1 VPKNFLRIPPGA
13 RVEIFNRA
21 GDPVAAGALL
31 EPWTISVNSQ
41 FKQVIEDRTPDFL
54 TYAGAAVASLTKGR
68 FGFSGEFKQFGF
80 AHWTGTDVASFNFSL
95 EFYMTYSA
103 LEEVAKPIARIKR
116 LVVPA
121 ESQRFS
127 GNLLP
132 VGPSIVD
139 ALRGSSSDVLPK
151 SHAPAPD
158 EIDVPINN
166 DYSPDDNYVTIRVGA
181 MLFKRIVIRQAET
194 TVSKDV
200 DTDGYP
206 IYGRAAVQAQTMF
219 VPTKEDIREWLGV

>member
-1 VPKNFLRIPPGA
+1 MSKHFLRVPPGA

-31 EPWTISVNSQ
+31 EDWTISVNSQ
-41 FKQVIEDRTPDFL
+41 YKQVIEDRTPDLL
-54 TYAGAAVASLTKGR
+54 TYTGAAVASLTNGR

-80 AHWTGTDVASFNFSL
+80 AHWTGTDVANFNFSL
-95 EFYMTYSA
+95 EFYMTYSG

-121 ESQRFS
+121 ESLRFP

-139 ALRGSSSDVLPK
+139 ALSESSSDVLPK
-151 SHAPAPD
+151 NNAPAPD
-158 EIDVPINN
+158 EIDVPVSN
-166 DYSPDDNYVTIRVGA
+166 DYSSDDSYVNIRVGA
-181 MLFKRIVIRQAET
+181 MLFKRLIIKQAES
-194 TVSKDV
+194 TVSKNV

-206 IYGRAAVQAQTMF
+206 IYGRIAVQAQTMF
-219 VPTKEDIREWLGV
+219 IPTKEDVREWLGV